1 MKINLNK
8 RVKNI
13 FLFGSVLI
21 LIVLMS
27 LGLFC
32 TKKNVAYTER
42 SAGIER
48 GDVLEDL

>member
-8 RVKNI
+8 RVKNV
-13 FLFGSVLI
+13 FLFESILI

-32 TKKNVAYTER
+32 TKKNAAYTER

-48 GDVLEDL
+48 GNVLEDL